1 MFATIEIETAME
13 HKDQGATKMTV
24 QDLLRVTPRDDLI
37 DFFIPYRF
45 DDVEDEDKPLLR
57 EKLSVWIQNL
67 IDRPITTRLDVL
79 LAHISYVEEGR
90 FAVSV
95 VRQDE
100 LEKWQMDGMRV
111 VAPELDDPPSAYPAL
126 PHIYGIIMSDWDDV
140 LGLQVDMTNISQY
153 GMNRFVSEVLQE
165 MSFHGFAEE
174 DMVKERDELIARV
187 DHLDAMTSEEREA
200 TCLPMEEVLRELA
213 EEHGFEYHEDTPDEI
228 EARKKTIVEDVRRE
242 YAERYR
248 VMKMYV
254 ESRGDTS
261 D

>member
-1 MFATIEIETAME
+1 MN
-13 HKDQGATKMTV
+13 GAGRADMTV
-24 QDLLRVTPRDDLI
+24 QDLLRVTPRGELL

-45 DDVEDEDKPLLR
+45 EDVEDEDKPLLKER
-57 EKLSVWIQNL
+57 LSEWVQTL
-67 IDRPITTRLDVL
+67 TERPITARADVL

-95 VRQDE
+95 VKQE
-100 LEKWQMDGMRV
+100 EVEKWMNDGMRIV
-111 VAPELDDPPSAYPAL
+111 DPSPDDPATAYPTL
-126 PHIYGIIMSDWDDV
+126 PHIYGIIMCDWDDV
-140 LGLQVDMTNISQY
+140 LGLQVDKTNVSQY

-187 DHLDAMTSEEREA
+187 DRLDAMTPEEREA

-213 EEHGFEYHEDTPDEI
+213 EVHGFEYHEDTPDEI
-228 EARKKTIVEDVRRE
+228 EAREKTIVEDVRRE

>member
-1 MFATIEIETAME
+1 
-13 HKDQGATKMTV
+13 MTV
-24 QDLLRVTPRDDLI
+24 QDLLRETPRDDLI

-45 DDVEDEDKPLLR
+45 DDVEDEDKPLLKER
-57 EKLSVWIQNL
+57 LSVWIQNL
-67 IDRPITTRLDVL
+67 IDRPITARPDVL

-100 LEKWQMDGMRV
+100 LEKWQMDGMQV

-126 PHIYGIIMSDWDDV
+126 PKIYGIIMSDWDDV

-174 DMVKERDELIARV
+174 DMVKERDELIARA
-187 DHLDAMTSEEREA
+187 DRLDAMTPEEREA

-228 EARKKTIVEDVRRE
+228 EARKKKIVEDVRRE

-248 VMKMYV
+248 VMKKYV